1 MSVGLIQSDLTNYYN
16 KEKSI
21 LEHYKYAV
29 LFIRRTKKSY
39 ISIVNDFIVNI
50 TLKAYSKPSHNAI
63 KLLLLRRNLDVNLYY
78 CRRIFSTYLR
88 NQGIESEIIDMLQE
102 DVVGD
107 GNIVDNSMLM
117 RRY

>member
-1 MSVGLIQSDLTNYYN
+1 M
-16 KEKSI
+16 
-21 LEHYKYAV
+21 
-29 LFIRRTKKSY
+29 
-39 ISIVNDFIVNI
+39 NDFIVNI

-88 NQGIESEIIDMLQE
+88 NQGIEAEIIDMLQE